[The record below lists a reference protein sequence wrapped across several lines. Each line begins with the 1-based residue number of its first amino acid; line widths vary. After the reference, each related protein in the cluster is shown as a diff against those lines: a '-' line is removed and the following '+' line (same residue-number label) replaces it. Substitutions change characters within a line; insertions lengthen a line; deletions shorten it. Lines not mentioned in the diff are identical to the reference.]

1 MHHRAFKCQH
11 QPADRQ
17 KIHYNID
24 ERSQRPAR
32 PAKNLSDQ
40 ADRIAE
46 SVYLIKR
53 KQEFFSKAG
62 FNILSDA
69 KPESGL
75 RAAYGCIQ
83 PLTIHSTRSVSPYE
97 N

>member
-1 MHHRAFKCQH
+1 MHHKAPKCRH

-53 KQEFFSKAG
+53 KQENFFQKQDSISCLMR
-62 FNILSDA
+62 NLSLA
-69 KPESGL
+69 FAL
-75 RAAYGCIQ
+75 HTAAF
-83 PLTIHSTRSVSPYE
+83 SP
-97 N
+97 